1 VVEVV
6 VLKPPEEPVLMVVE
20 MAVRVTAQQ
29 EVLLLQ
35 TQEAEGEVLEI
46 TEAPIQLV
54 ATAVQASL
62 LSRFLTTS
70 RLPSQAVLLPRSQL
84 RYQALTSTP

>member
-1 VVEVV
+1 VVEEVE
-6 VLKPPEEPVLMVVE
+6 KPLLELALMAVGMVVKV
-20 MAVRVTAQQ
+20 MVGL

-46 TEAPIQLV
+46 TEEPIQQV

-62 LSRFLTTS
+62 SSRFPTTL
-70 RLPSQAVLLPRSQL
+70 RLPFQAVLLPRFRL
-84 RYQALTSTP
+84 RYQDLRFTP

>member
-1 VVEVV
+1 
-6 VLKPPEEPVLMVVE
+6 MVVE
-20 MAVRVTAQQ
+20 MVVKVMVQP

-46 TEAPIQLV
+46 TEEPIQQA

-62 LSRFLTTS
+62 FSKSPLS
-70 RLPSQAVLLPRSQL
+70 SQRHSLAG
-84 RYQALTSTP
+84 